1 MELLNL
7 SIRELNNLFVNKKA
21 KPSELYS
28 EIFDRAANSEAALH
42 AHLSLFEETNL
53 EKAKNS
59 NKNKKYPVL
68 FYFYSEPAG
77 QTGVNRYG
85 AGNNSLYDGNLGEDV
100 FRENIDLKEVK
111 KQILQE
117 IGRASCR
124 ERV

>member
-53 EKAKNS
+53 EITVALYGDTKFESIFDEQVVFSFFILILSFIAKGIPS
-59 NKNKKYPVL
+59 NNPT
-68 FYFYSEPAG
+68 FSEFE
-77 QTGVNRYG
+77 
-85 AGNNSLYDGNLGEDV
+85 NLSSEFFAFSKLV
-100 FRENIDLKEVK
+100 SSKRLK
-111 KQILQE
+111 
-117 IGRASCR
+117 
-124 ERV
+124 

>member
-59 NKNKKYPVL
+59 DERFSNSENVGLLDVSNPIFINNHRFVHSLVYTGKKPR
-68 FYFYSEPAG
+68 
-77 QTGVNRYG
+77 GVFLAYG
-85 AGNNSLYDGNLGEDV
+85 IRDS
-100 FRENIDLKEVK
+100 K
-111 KQILQE
+111 
-117 IGRASCR
+117 
-124 ERV
+124 

>member
-53 EKAKNS
+53 ELS
-59 NKNKKYPVL
+59 L
-68 FYFYSEPAG
+68 IHISEP
-77 QTGVNRYG
+77 TR
-85 AGNNSLYDGNLGEDV
+85 L
-100 FRENIDLKEVK
+100 
-111 KQILQE
+111 
-117 IGRASCR
+117 
-124 ERV
+124 